1 MELCA
6 DITRQ
11 HTVTVSWDV
20 CVLTVLHMLGFS
32 DWFGVF
38 CFCFFRGDEV
48 QGGLKL
54 SRHLIPAPTSQDLKL

>member
-20 CVLTVLHMLGFS
+20 CVLTVLVH
-32 DWFGVF
+32 V
-38 CFCFFRGDEV
+38 
-48 QGGLKL
+48 GLV
-54 SRHLIPAPTSQDLKL
+54 

>member
-20 CVLTVLHMLGFS
+20 CVLTVLAHVGF
-32 DWFGVF
+32 F
-38 CFCFFRGDEV
+38 
-48 QGGLKL
+48 
-54 SRHLIPAPTSQDLKL
+54 